1 MKKILYFRIRLTGSK
16 FNVKEKHQQEPIISK
31 KEKYTD

>member
-16 FNVKEKHQQEPIISK
+16 FNVKEEHQQESIISK
-31 KEKYTD
+31 KEK